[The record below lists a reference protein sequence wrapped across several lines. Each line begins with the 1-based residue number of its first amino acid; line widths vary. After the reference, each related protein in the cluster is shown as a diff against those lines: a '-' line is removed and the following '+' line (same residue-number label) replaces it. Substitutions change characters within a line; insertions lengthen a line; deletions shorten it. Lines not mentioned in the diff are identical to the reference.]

1 MLPAFAEDWRD
12 AGWRGPLMSEFHR
25 FRGGIFAATL
35 VMLGGSTLSG
45 CTLGPNFVEPN
56 AHLPDTKTFDGA
68 PVTDAHLPSPTDPN
82 WWKIFGDPVLTN
94 LEARIADANLDVRTA
109 AIRIAESRFQRGVT
123 AAAELPAINGDGK
136 YQREL
141 YSQNGIVS
149 LLTPLLGPAGANGVP
164 IQPINEYTIG
174 ADMSWEIDLWGRVRR
189 QVEAASADVDQAED
203 RRRDALVSSY
213 AELARNY
220 IQLRGTQEQIRIA
233 DNNVR
238 VDRDILQLAQ
248 QLQQK
253 GVRSG
258 LDAENAAAQVEGVR
272 AQLPSL
278 EQQQI
283 QYQNAIALLL
293 DMPPSSLN
301 AELGGSHTLRL
312 PPHVPLGLP
321 SELARRRPDIR
332 QAEDQLHEATANI
345 GVAVASFY
353 PKFQIN
359 GTLVLDSLQFNKLFN
374 ANSLQYMAGPSVT
387 LPIFDGFRLKSMLN
401 LSEAQQAEA
410 ALSYHKTVLQAWHE
424 VVNAIAALRLEQ
436 VRRARLRAQ
445 LDHTHAALDLSRSR
459 YNDGVAD
466 FLTVLDAERNLLQ
479 NEQQYAQSTTNVGLD
494 LVTLFK
500 ALGGGWEQAM
510 PDQPK
515 PMVVQVRDTV
525 VTEPDAH

>member
-1 MLPAFAEDWRD
+1 
-12 AGWRGPLMSEFHR
+12 MSR
-25 FRGGIFAATL
+25 RSRRCGSVAAA
-35 VMLGGSTLSG
+35 VVMMLGG
-45 CTLGPNFVEPN
+45 CTLGPNFVEPDP
-56 AHLPDTKTFDGA
+56 HLPDNATFNGQ
-68 PVTDAHLPSPTDPN
+68 PVTDAHLPAPTDPN
-82 WWKIFGDPVLTN
+82 WWKIFGDPVLSN
-94 LEARIADANLDVRTA
+94 LESRVAQANLDVRTA
-109 AIRIAESRFQRGVT
+109 AIRIAESRYQRGVT
-123 AAAELPAINGDGK
+123 AAAELPSINGDAK

-141 YSQNGIVS
+141 YSQNGIIS
-149 LLTPLLGPAGANGVP
+149 LLGPLLGPSGSSIP
-164 IQPINEYTIG
+164 IQPINEYSVG
-174 ADMSWEIDLWGRVRR
+174 FDMSWELDLWGRVRR
-189 QVEAASADVDQAED
+189 SVEAADAQVDQAED
-203 RRRDALVSSY
+203 RRRDALVSSL

-272 AQLPSL
+272 AQLPAL
-278 EQQQI
+278 RQQEI

-293 DMPPSSLN
+293 DMPPTTLN
-301 AELGGSHTLRL
+301 GELGGWRALRL
-312 PPHVPLGLP
+312 PAHVPLGLP

-332 QAEDQLHEATANI
+332 EAEGQLHAATANV
-345 GVAVASFY
+345 GVAIASFY
-353 PKFQIN
+353 PKFQLN
-359 GTLVLDSLQFNKLFN
+359 GQVVLDSLQFNKLFN
-374 ANSLQYMAGPSVT
+374 ASSLQYMAGPSVT
-387 LPIFDGFRLKSMLN
+387 LPIFDGARLKSTLA

-410 ALSYHKTVLQAWHE
+410 AITYHKTVLQAWHE

-445 LDHTHAALDLSRSR
+445 LDHTRAALELGRSR

-479 NEQQYAQSTTNVGLD
+479 NEQQFAQSTTNVALY

-510 PDQPK
+510 PDPPK
-515 PMVVQVRDTV
+515 PMVVQVKDTA
-525 VTEPDAH
+525 PAADPAPH

>member
-1 MLPAFAEDWRD
+1 MLR
-12 AGWRGPLMSEFHR
+12 FHR
-25 FRGGIFAATL
+25 CRGGVFAAML
-35 VMLGGSTLSG
+35 VMLGG
-45 CTLGPNFVEPN
+45 CTLGPDFVEPN
-56 AHLPDTKTFDGA
+56 AHLPDNTTFDGQ
-68 PVTDAHLPSPTDPN
+68 PVSVHLPAPTDPN

-94 LEARIADANLDVRTA
+94 LESRVAAANLDVRTA
-109 AIRIAESRFQRGVT
+109 AIRIAESRYQRGVT
-123 AAAELPAINGDGK
+123 AAGELPSINGDGK

-149 LLTPLLGPAGANGVP
+149 LLTPLLGSAGSSGIA
-164 IQPINEYTIG
+164 ITPINEYTVG
-174 ADMSWEIDLWGRVRR
+174 LDMSWELDLWGHVRR
-189 QVEAASADVDQAED
+189 QVEAADAQVGEAQD
-203 RRRDALVSSY
+203 RRRDALVSSL

-233 DNNVR
+233 ENNLR

-258 LDAENAAAQVEGVR
+258 LDAENAAAQVEGIR

-278 EQQQI
+278 RQQEI

-293 DMPPSSLN
+293 DQPPTALN
-301 AELGGSHTLRL
+301 GELGSWRALRL

-332 QAEDQLHEATANI
+332 QAEDQLHTATANI

-359 GTLVLDSLQFNKLFN
+359 GQVVLDSLQFSSLYN
-374 ANSLQYMAGPSVT
+374 ASSLQYMAGPSVT
-387 LPIFDGFRLKSMLN
+387 LPIFDGFRLQSMLK
-401 LSEAQQAEA
+401 LSEVQQAEA
-410 ALSYHKTVLQAWHE
+410 AITYHRTVLQAWHE
-424 VVNAIAALRLEQ
+424 VVNAIASLRLEQ
-436 VRRARLRAQ
+436 IRRARLRDQ
-445 LDHTHAALDLSRSR
+445 LGHTRVALDLGRSR

-466 FLTVLDAERNLLQ
+466 FLTVLDAERSLLQ
-479 NEQQYAQSTTNVGLD
+479 NEQQLAQSTTNVALD

-500 ALGGGWEQAM
+500 ALGGGWEQIM
-510 PDQPK
+510 PDPPK
-515 PMVVQVRDTV
+515 PMVVQVKETATTD
-525 VTEPDAH
+525 PAPH